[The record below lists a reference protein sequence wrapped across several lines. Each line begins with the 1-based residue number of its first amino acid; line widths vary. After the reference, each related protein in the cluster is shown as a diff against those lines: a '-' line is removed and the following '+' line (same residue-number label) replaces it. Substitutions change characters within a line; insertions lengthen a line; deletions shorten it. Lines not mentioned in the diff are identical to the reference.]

1 MSVFS
6 SMSKKNNIIRYIL
19 PLIITVVYWIYG
31 TFIISVIMK
40 IKNYQIENIEL
51 TYAVVNIII
60 SVTVIGILFLLKG
73 KFGKFSI
80 KSYFAGIGI
89 YGLPSVLFSIF
100 YFTES
105 MVWIWGKGRWFY
117 PPNLNEIFW
126 FNMIY
131 YISVAVAEELVFR
144 TAVVNCLFRK
154 RTYSKA
160 GIIIGCIYSGILFG
174 GVHIMNFFN
183 DPQMEMKLKIYT
195 IVYGCLIGFV
205 YTVIYLK
212 TKNIFATMT
221 LHFLWD
227 ITAEWNSMMIHQK
240 FRNGGEYSFLSRQ
253 IPIMIFMTIIA
264 GIILWRSKSKDLLL
278 WSKTETE
285 NEHE

>member
-1 MSVFS
+1 MN
-6 SMSKKNNIIRYIL
+6 KKNNIFRYIL
-19 PLIITVVYWIYG
+19 PLIITVIYWIYG
-31 TFIISVIMK
+31 TVIISVIMK
-40 IKNYQIENIEL
+40 IKNYQVESIEL
-51 TYAVVNIII
+51 ISAVVNIII
-60 SVTVIGILFLLKG
+60 SVTVIGILLLVKG

-89 YGLPSVLFSIF
+89 YALPMMLFSVF
-100 YFTES
+100 YFAEAII
-105 MVWIWGKGRWFY
+105 WICGKGRWFY

-126 FNMIY
+126 LNMIY
-131 YISVAVAEELVFR
+131 FISITVAEELVFR

-195 IVYGCLIGFV
+195 IIYGCLVGFI

-212 TKNIFATMT
+212 TKNIFVTMT

-227 ITAEWNSMMIHQK
+227 ITTEWNAMMIYQK

-253 IPIMIFMTIIA
+253 IPLIILMTIIA
-264 GIILWRSKSKDLLL
+264 GVILWRSKSEDLTL
-278 WSKTETE
+278 WSQTKMESKDE
-285 NEHE
+285 

>member
-1 MSVFS
+1 MN
-6 SMSKKNNIIRYIL
+6 KKNNIFRYIL
-19 PLIITVVYWIYG
+19 PLIITVIYWIYG
-31 TFIISVIMK
+31 TVIISVIMK
-40 IKNYQIENIEL
+40 IKNYQVESIEL
-51 TYAVVNIII
+51 ISAVVNIII
-60 SVTVIGILFLLKG
+60 SVTVIGILLLVKG

-89 YGLPSVLFSIF
+89 YGVPMFLFSVF
-100 YFTES
+100 YFTEA
-105 MVWIWGKGRWFY
+105 MFWIFAKGRWFY
-117 PPNLNEIFW
+117 APNLNEIFW
-126 FNMIY
+126 QNMIY

-195 IVYGCLIGFV
+195 IIYGCLVGFI

-212 TKNIFATMT
+212 TKNIFVTMT

-227 ITAEWNSMMIHQK
+227 ITTEWNAMMIYQK

-253 IPIMIFMTIIA
+253 IPLIILMTIIA
-264 GIILWRSKSKDLLL
+264 GVILWRSKSEDLTL
-278 WSKTETE
+278 WSQTKMESKDE
-285 NEHE
+285 

>member
-1 MSVFS
+1 MN
-6 SMSKKNNIIRYIL
+6 KKNNIFGYIF
-19 PLIITVVYWIYG
+19 PLIITVIYWIYG
-31 TFIISVIMK
+31 TVIMSIIMK
-40 IKNYQIENIEL
+40 IKNYQIESIEL
-51 TYAVVNIII
+51 LYTVVNIII
-60 SVTVIGILFLLKG
+60 SVTVIGILLLVKG
-73 KFGKFSI
+73 KIGKFSV

-89 YGLPSVLFSIF
+89 YGMPMLLFSIF
-100 YFTES
+100 YFTEA
-105 MVWIWGKGRWFY
+105 MVWILGKGRWFY
-117 PPNLNEIFW
+117 SPNLNEIFW
-126 FNMIY
+126 LNMIY

-174 GVHIMNFFN
+174 GIHIMNFFN
-183 DPQMEMKLKIYT
+183 NPQMEMKLKIYT

-205 YTVIYLK
+205 YSVIYLK

-227 ITAEWNSMMIHQK
+227 LTAEWNSMMIHQK

-264 GIILWRSKSKDLLL
+264 GIILWRSKSEDLTL
-278 WSKTETE
+278 WSKTKMESADE
-285 NEHE
+285 

>member
-1 MSVFS
+1 M
-6 SMSKKNNIIRYIL
+6 KQKNNIFGYIF
-19 PLIITVVYWIYG
+19 PLIITVIYWIYG
-31 TFIISVIMK
+31 TVIMSIVMK
-40 IKNYQIENIEL
+40 IKNYQIESIEL
-51 TYAVVNIII
+51 LYTVVNIII
-60 SVTVIGILFLLKG
+60 SVTVIGILLLVKG
-73 KFGKFSI
+73 KIGKFSV

-89 YGLPSVLFSIF
+89 YGMPMLLFSIF
-100 YFTES
+100 YFTEA
-105 MVWIWGKGRWFY
+105 MVWIFGKGRWFY
-117 PPNLNEIFW
+117 SPNLNEIFW
-126 FNMIY
+126 LNMIY

-160 GIIIGCIYSGILFG
+160 GIIIGCMYSGILFG
-174 GVHIMNFFN
+174 GIHIMNFFN
-183 DPQMEMKLKIYT
+183 NPQMEMKLKIYT

-205 YTVIYLK
+205 YSVIYLK

-264 GIILWRSKSKDLLL
+264 VIILWRSKSEDVTL
-278 WSKTETE
+278 WSKTKMESADE
-285 NEHE
+285 

>member
-1 MSVFS
+1 MN
-6 SMSKKNNIIRYIL
+6 KKASIIGYVL
-19 PLIITVVYWIYG
+19 PLIITVIYWIYG
-31 TFIISVIMK
+31 TVIMSIVMK
-40 IKNYQIENIEL
+40 IKNYQIESIEL
-51 TYAVVNIII
+51 LYTVVNIII
-60 SVTVIGILFLLKG
+60 SVTVIGILLLVKG
-73 KFGKFSI
+73 KIGKFSV

-89 YGLPSVLFSIF
+89 YGMPMLLFSIF
-100 YFTES
+100 YFTEA
-105 MVWIWGKGRWFY
+105 MVWIFGKGRWFY
-117 PPNLNEIFW
+117 SPNLNEIFW
-126 FNMIY
+126 LNMIY

-160 GIIIGCIYSGILFG
+160 GIIIGCMYSGILFG
-174 GVHIMNFFN
+174 GIHIMNFFN
-183 DPQMEMKLKIYT
+183 NPQMEMKLKIYT

-205 YTVIYLK
+205 YSVIYLK

-264 GIILWRSKSKDLLL
+264 VIILWRSKSEDVTL
-278 WSKTETE
+278 WSKTKMESADE
-285 NEHE
+285 

>member
-1 MSVFS
+1 M
-6 SMSKKNNIIRYIL
+6 KKNNIFGYIF
-19 PLIITVVYWIYG
+19 PLIITVIYWIYG
-31 TFIISVIMK
+31 TVIMSIVMK
-40 IKNYQIENIEL
+40 IKNYQIESIEL
-51 TYAVVNIII
+51 LYTVVNIII
-60 SVTVIGILFLLKG
+60 SVTVIGILLLVKG
-73 KFGKFSI
+73 KIGKFSV

-89 YGLPSVLFSIF
+89 YGMPMLLFSIF
-100 YFTES
+100 YFTEA
-105 MVWIWGKGRWFY
+105 MVWIFGKGRWFY
-117 PPNLNEIFW
+117 SPNLNEIFW
-126 FNMIY
+126 LNMIY

-174 GVHIMNFFN
+174 GIHIMNFFN
-183 DPQMEMKLKIYT
+183 NPQMEMKLKIYT

-205 YTVIYLK
+205 YSVIYLK

-227 ITAEWNSMMIHQK
+227 LTAEWNSMMIHQK

-264 GIILWRSKSKDLLL
+264 GIILWRSKSEDLTL
-278 WSKTETE
+278 WSKTKMESADE
-285 NEHE
+285 

>member
-1 MSVFS
+1 MN
-6 SMSKKNNIIRYIL
+6 KKNNITRYIL
-19 PLIITVVYWIYG
+19 PLIITAVYWIYG
-31 TFIISVIMK
+31 TIIISVIMK
-40 IKNYQIENIEL
+40 IKNYQVENYEL
-51 TYAVVNIII
+51 TYTVVNIII
-60 SVTVIGILFLLKG
+60 SVTVIGILLLVKG
-73 KFGKFSI
+73 KFGKFSL

-89 YGLPSVLFSIF
+89 YALPMMLFSVF
-100 YFTES
+100 YFTEAI
-105 MVWIWGKGRWFY
+105 VWIFGKGRWFY
-117 PPNLNEIFW
+117 SPNLNEIFW
-126 FNMIY
+126 LNMIY

-195 IVYGCLIGFV
+195 IIYGCLVGFI

-212 TKNIFATMT
+212 TKNIFVTMT

-227 ITAEWNSMMIHQK
+227 ITSEWNAMMIHQK

-253 IPIMIFMTIIA
+253 IPIIILMTIIA
-264 GIILWRSKSKDLLL
+264 GVILWRSKSEDLTL
-278 WSKTETE
+278 WSQTKMESKDE
-285 NEHE
+285 

>member
-1 MSVFS
+1 M
-6 SMSKKNNIIRYIL
+6 
-19 PLIITVVYWIYG
+19 
-31 TFIISVIMK
+31 SVIMK
-40 IKNYQIENIEL
+40 IKNYQVENYEL
-51 TYAVVNIII
+51 TYIVVNIII
-60 SVTVIGILFLLKG
+60 SVTVIGILLLVKG

-80 KSYFAGIGI
+80 KSYFAGMGI
-89 YGLPSVLFSIF
+89 YGMPMLLFSVF
-100 YFTES
+100 HFTEAII
-105 MVWIWGKGRWFY
+105 WIFGKGRWFY
-117 PPNLNEIFW
+117 SPNLNEIFW

-154 RTYSKA
+154 RAYSKA

-205 YTVIYLK
+205 YTVIYIK
-212 TKNIFATMT
+212 TKNIFVTMT

-227 ITAEWNSMMIHQK
+227 ITTEWNAMMIYQK

-253 IPIMIFMTIIA
+253 IPIIILMTIIA
-264 GIILWRSKSKDLLL
+264 GVILWRSKSEDLSL

-285 NEHE
+285 NKYE

>member
-1 MSVFS
+1 
-6 SMSKKNNIIRYIL
+6 
-19 PLIITVVYWIYG
+19 
-31 TFIISVIMK
+31 MK
-40 IKNYQIENIEL
+40 IKNYQVESIEL
-51 TYAVVNIII
+51 ISAVVNIII
-60 SVTVIGILFLLKG
+60 SVTVIGILLLVKG

-89 YGLPSVLFSIF
+89 YGVPMFLFSVF
-100 YFTES
+100 YFTEA
-105 MVWIWGKGRWFY
+105 MFWIFAKGRWFY
-117 PPNLNEIFW
+117 APNLNEIFW
-126 FNMIY
+126 QNMIY

-195 IVYGCLIGFV
+195 IIYGCLVGFI
-205 YTVIYLK
+205 YTVIYFK
-212 TKNIFATMT
+212 TKNIFVTMT

-227 ITAEWNSMMIHQK
+227 ITSEWNAMMIYQK

-253 IPIMIFMTIIA
+253 IPLIILMTIIA
-264 GIILWRSKSKDLLL
+264 GVILWRSKSEDLTL
-278 WSKTETE
+278 WSQTKMESKDE
-285 NEHE
+285 

>member
-1 MSVFS
+1 MN
-6 SMSKKNNIIRYIL
+6 KKNNIFGYIF
-19 PLIITVVYWIYG
+19 PLIITVIYWIYG
-31 TFIISVIMK
+31 TVIMSIIMK
-40 IKNYQIENIEL
+40 IKNYQIESIEL
-51 TYAVVNIII
+51 LYTVVNIII
-60 SVTVIGILFLLKG
+60 SVTVIGILLLVKG
-73 KFGKFSI
+73 KIGKFSV

-89 YGLPSVLFSIF
+89 YGMPMLLFSIF
-100 YFTES
+100 YFTEA
-105 MVWIWGKGRWFY
+105 MVWIFGKGRWFY
-117 PPNLNEIFW
+117 SPNLNEIFW
-126 FNMIY
+126 LNMIY

-174 GVHIMNFFN
+174 GIHIMNFFN
-183 DPQMEMKLKIYT
+183 NPQMEMKLKIYT

-205 YTVIYLK
+205 YSVIYLK

-227 ITAEWNSMMIHQK
+227 LTAEWNSMMIHQK

-264 GIILWRSKSKDLLL
+264 GIILWRSKSEDLTL
-278 WSKTETE
+278 WSKTKMESADE
-285 NEHE
+285 

>member
-1 MSVFS
+1 MN
-6 SMSKKNNIIRYIL
+6 KENNKTRYIL
-19 PLIITVVYWIYG
+19 PLIITALYWIYG
-31 TFIISVIMK
+31 TVIISVIMK
-40 IKNYQIENIEL
+40 IKNYQVENFEL
-51 TYAVVNIII
+51 VETMNFIII
-60 SVTVIGILFLLKG
+60 AVTTIGILIIVKG
-73 KFGKFSI
+73 EFGKFSL
-80 KSYFAGIGI
+80 KGYFVGIGI
-89 YGLPSVLFSIF
+89 YALPMMMFFLF
-100 YFTES
+100 YFTEA
-105 MVWIWGKGRWFY
+105 MVWIFGKGRWFY

-126 FNMIY
+126 LNMIY

-183 DPQMEMKLKIYT
+183 EPQMEMKLKIYT
-195 IVYGCLIGFV
+195 IVYGCLVGFI

-212 TKNIFATMT
+212 TKNIFVTMT

-227 ITAEWNSMMIHQK
+227 ITAEWNAIMIYQK

-253 IPIMIFMTIIA
+253 IPIIILMTIIA
-264 GIILWRSKSKDLLL
+264 GVILWRSKSEDLTL
-278 WSKTETE
+278 WSQTKMESKDE
-285 NEHE
+285 

>member
-1 MSVFS
+1 MN
-6 SMSKKNNIIRYIL
+6 KKNNIFGYIF
-19 PLIITVVYWIYG
+19 PLIITVIYWIYG
-31 TFIISVIMK
+31 TVIMSIIMK
-40 IKNYQIENIEL
+40 IKNYQIESIEL
-51 TYAVVNIII
+51 LYTVVNIII
-60 SVTVIGILFLLKG
+60 SVTVIGILLLVKG
-73 KFGKFSI
+73 KIGKFSV

-89 YGLPSVLFSIF
+89 YGMPMLLFSIF
-100 YFTES
+100 YFTEA
-105 MVWIWGKGRWFY
+105 MVWIFGKGRWFY
-117 PPNLNEIFW
+117 SPNLNEIFW
-126 FNMIY
+126 LNMIY

-160 GIIIGCIYSGILFG
+160 GIIIGCMYSGILFG
-174 GVHIMNFFN
+174 GIHIMNFFN
-183 DPQMEMKLKIYT
+183 NPQMEMKLKIYT

-205 YTVIYLK
+205 YSVIYLK

-264 GIILWRSKSKDLLL
+264 VIILWRSKSEDVTL
-278 WSKTETE
+278 WSKTKMESADE
-285 NEHE
+285 

>member
-1 MSVFS
+1 MN
-6 SMSKKNNIIRYIL
+6 KKNNILGYIF
-19 PLIITVVYWIYG
+19 PLIITVIYWIYG
-31 TFIISVIMK
+31 TVIMSIVMK
-40 IKNYQIENIEL
+40 IKNYQIESIEL
-51 TYAVVNIII
+51 LYTVVNIII
-60 SVTVIGILFLLKG
+60 SVTVIGILLLVKG
-73 KFGKFSI
+73 KIGKFSV

-89 YGLPSVLFSIF
+89 YGMPMLLFSIF
-100 YFTES
+100 YFTEA
-105 MVWIWGKGRWFY
+105 MVWILGKGRWFY
-117 PPNLNEIFW
+117 SPNLNEIFW
-126 FNMIY
+126 LNMIY

-160 GIIIGCIYSGILFG
+160 GIIIGCMYSGILFG
-174 GVHIMNFFN
+174 GIHIMNFFN
-183 DPQMEMKLKIYT
+183 NPQMEMKLKIYT

-205 YTVIYLK
+205 YSVIYLK

-227 ITAEWNSMMIHQK
+227 ITAEWNSMMIYQK

-264 GIILWRSKSKDLLL
+264 VIILWRSKSEDLTL
-278 WSKTETE
+278 WSKTKMESADE
-285 NEHE
+285 

>member
-1 MSVFS
+1 MN
-6 SMSKKNNIIRYIL
+6 KKNNIFGYIF
-19 PLIITVVYWIYG
+19 PFIITVIYWIYG
-31 TFIISVIMK
+31 TVIMSIFMK
-40 IKNYQIENIEL
+40 IKNYQIESIEL
-51 TYAVVNIII
+51 LYTVVNIII
-60 SVTVIGILFLLKG
+60 SVTVIGILLLVKG
-73 KFGKFSI
+73 KIGKFSV

-89 YGLPSVLFSIF
+89 YGMPMLLFSIF
-100 YFTES
+100 YFTEA
-105 MVWIWGKGRWFY
+105 MVWIFGKGRWFY
-117 PPNLNEIFW
+117 SPNLNEIFW
-126 FNMIY
+126 LNMIY

-160 GIIIGCIYSGILFG
+160 GIIIGCMYSGILFG
-174 GVHIMNFFN
+174 GIHIMNFFN
-183 DPQMEMKLKIYT
+183 NPQMEMKLKIYT

-205 YTVIYLK
+205 YSVIYLK

-264 GIILWRSKSKDLLL
+264 GIILWRSKSEDLTL
-278 WSKTETE
+278 WSKTKMESADE
-285 NEHE
+285 

>member
-1 MSVFS
+1 MKE
-6 SMSKKNNIIRYIL
+6 KKGMNRKNIIAYASAL
-19 PLIITVVYWIYG
+19 VLTVLYSIYG
-31 TFIISVIMK
+31 TVILSVIMK
-40 IKNYQIENIEL
+40 IKNYQVENFEVL
-51 TYAVVNIII
+51 ETVTNIII
-60 SVTVIGILFLLKG
+60 AITAVSILLIIKG
-73 KFGKFSI
+73 KFGRTSL

-89 YGLPSVLFSIF
+89 YALPMMLFSVF
-100 YFTES
+100 YFAEAII
-105 MVWIWGKGRWFY
+105 WICGKGRWFY

-126 FNMIY
+126 LNMIY
-131 YISVAVAEELVFR
+131 FISITVAEELVFR

-195 IVYGCLIGFV
+195 IIYGCLVGFI

-212 TKNIFATMT
+212 TKNIFVTMT

-227 ITAEWNSMMIHQK
+227 ITTEWNAMMIYQK

-253 IPIMIFMTIIA
+253 IPLIILMTIIA
-264 GIILWRSKSKDLLL
+264 GVILWRSKSEDLTL
-278 WSKTETE
+278 WSQTKMESKDE
-285 NEHE
+285 

>member
-1 MSVFS
+1 MN
-6 SMSKKNNIIRYIL
+6 KKNNIFGYIF
-19 PLIITVVYWIYG
+19 PLIITVIYWIYG
-31 TFIISVIMK
+31 TVIMSINMK
-40 IKNYQIENIEL
+40 IKNYQIESIEL
-51 TYAVVNIII
+51 LYTVVNIII
-60 SVTVIGILFLLKG
+60 SVTVIGILLLVKG
-73 KFGKFSI
+73 KIGKFSV

-89 YGLPSVLFSIF
+89 YGMPMLLFSIF
-100 YFTES
+100 YFTEA
-105 MVWIWGKGRWFY
+105 MVWILGKGRWFY
-117 PPNLNEIFW
+117 SPNLNEIFW
-126 FNMIY
+126 LNMIY

-174 GVHIMNFFN
+174 GIHIMNFFN
-183 DPQMEMKLKIYT
+183 NPQMEMKLKIYT

-205 YTVIYLK
+205 YSVIYLK

-227 ITAEWNSMMIHQK
+227 LTAEWNSMMIHQK

-264 GIILWRSKSKDLLL
+264 GIILWRSKSEDLTL
-278 WSKTETE
+278 WSKTKMESADE
-285 NEHE
+285 

>member
-1 MSVFS
+1 
-6 SMSKKNNIIRYIL
+6 
-19 PLIITVVYWIYG
+19 
-31 TFIISVIMK
+31 MK
-40 IKNYQIENIEL
+40 IKNYQVENFEVL
-51 TYAVVNIII
+51 ETVTNIII
-60 SVTVIGILFLLKG
+60 AITAVSILLIIKG
-73 KFGKFSI
+73 KFGRTSL

-89 YGLPSVLFSIF
+89 YALPMMLFSVF
-100 YFTES
+100 YFAEAII
-105 MVWIWGKGRWFY
+105 WICGKGRWFY

-126 FNMIY
+126 LNMIY
-131 YISVAVAEELVFR
+131 FISITVAEELVFR

-154 RTYSKA
+154 TTYSKS

-195 IVYGCLIGFV
+195 IIYGCLVGFI

-212 TKNIFATMT
+212 TKNIFVTMT

-227 ITAEWNSMMIHQK
+227 ITTEWNAMMIYQK

-253 IPIMIFMTIIA
+253 IPLIILMTIIA
-264 GIILWRSKSKDLLL
+264 GVILWRSKSEDLTL
-278 WSKTETE
+278 WSQTKMESKDE
-285 NEHE
+285 

>member
-1 MSVFS
+1 MN
-6 SMSKKNNIIRYIL
+6 KKNNIFRYIL
-19 PLIITVVYWIYG
+19 PLIITVIYWIYG
-31 TFIISVIMK
+31 TVIISVIMK
-40 IKNYQIENIEL
+40 IKNYQVESIEL
-51 TYAVVNIII
+51 ISAVVNIII
-60 SVTVIGILFLLKG
+60 SVTVIGILLLVKG

-89 YGLPSVLFSIF
+89 YGGPMFLFSVF
-100 YFTES
+100 YFTEA
-105 MVWIWGKGRWFY
+105 MVWILGKGRWFY

-126 FNMIY
+126 LNMIY

-195 IVYGCLIGFV
+195 IIYGCLVGFI

-212 TKNIFATMT
+212 TKNIFVTMT

-227 ITAEWNSMMIHQK
+227 ITTEWNAMMIYQK

-253 IPIMIFMTIIA
+253 IPLIILMTIIA
-264 GIILWRSKSKDLLL
+264 GVILWRSKSEDLTL
-278 WSKTETE
+278 WSQTKMEM
-285 NEHE
+285 

>member
-1 MSVFS
+1 MN
-6 SMSKKNNIIRYIL
+6 KKASIIGYVL
-19 PLIITVVYWIYG
+19 PLIITVIYWIYG
-31 TFIISVIMK
+31 TVIMSIVMK
-40 IKNYQIENIEL
+40 IKNYQIESIEL
-51 TYAVVNIII
+51 LYTVVNIII
-60 SVTVIGILFLLKG
+60 SVTVIGILLLVKG
-73 KFGKFSI
+73 KIGKFSV

-89 YGLPSVLFSIF
+89 YGMPMLLFSIF
-100 YFTES
+100 YFTEA
-105 MVWIWGKGRWFY
+105 MVWIFGKGRWFY
-117 PPNLNEIFW
+117 SQNLKEIFW
-126 FNMIY
+126 LNMIY

-160 GIIIGCIYSGILFG
+160 GIIIGCMYSGILFG
-174 GVHIMNFFN
+174 GIHIMNFFN
-183 DPQMEMKLKIYT
+183 NPQMEMKLKIYT

-205 YTVIYLK
+205 YSVIYLK

-264 GIILWRSKSKDLLL
+264 VIILWRSKSEDVTL
-278 WSKTETE
+278 WSKTKMESADE
-285 NEHE
+285 

>member
-1 MSVFS
+1 M
-6 SMSKKNNIIRYIL
+6 KQKNNIFGYIF
-19 PLIITVVYWIYG
+19 PLIITVIYWIYG
-31 TFIISVIMK
+31 TVIMSIVMK
-40 IKNYQIENIEL
+40 IKNYQIESIEL
-51 TYAVVNIII
+51 LYTVVNIII
-60 SVTVIGILFLLKG
+60 SVTVIGILLLIKG
-73 KFGKFSI
+73 KIGKFSV

-89 YGLPSVLFSIF
+89 YGMPMLLFSIF
-100 YFTES
+100 YFTEA
-105 MVWIWGKGRWFY
+105 MVWIFGKGRWFY
-117 PPNLNEIFW
+117 SPNLNEIFW
-126 FNMIY
+126 LNMIY

-160 GIIIGCIYSGILFG
+160 GIIIGCMYSGILFG
-174 GVHIMNFFN
+174 GIHIMNFFN
-183 DPQMEMKLKIYT
+183 NPQMEMKLKIYT

-205 YTVIYLK
+205 YSVIYLK

-264 GIILWRSKSKDLLL
+264 VIILWRSKSEDVTL
-278 WSKTETE
+278 WSKTKMESADE
-285 NEHE
+285 